1 MGEVGVRKEGGKM
14 LLKDRIHVPAFS
26 TKFYLMCPYL
36 NPPFMWATLIHKE
49 SSSRLKRGS

>member
-1 MGEVGVRKEGGKM
+1 MGEVGVRKEGEDM
-14 LLKDRIHVPAFS
+14 LLKDRIPVPAFG

-49 SSSRLKRGS
+49 SS